1 MEKVFIQARISPDL
15 RKQLNMYALRHD
27 TSVKSIIESF
37 VQTLVELDIPPD
49 IALTVIREHAEKSGI

>member
-27 TSVKSIIESF
+27 TSVKSIIENF